1 MFIQVIVS
9 FEISTRESFRTAVKP
24 HLKKKKNRTIIY
36 KNYYIKF

>member
-24 HLKKKKNRTIIY
+24 HLKKKKIALL
-36 KNYYIKF
+36 YIKIII